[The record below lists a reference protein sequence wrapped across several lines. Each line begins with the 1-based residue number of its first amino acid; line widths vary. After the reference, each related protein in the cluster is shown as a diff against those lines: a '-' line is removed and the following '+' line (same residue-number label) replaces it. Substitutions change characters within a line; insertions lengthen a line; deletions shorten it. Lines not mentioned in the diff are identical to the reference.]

1 MKKVLQSAI
10 GKVSVV
16 LVVLAVLA
24 PIVNAVK
31 KSFPWPQ
38 VIASSLL
45 LIVIAVVLV
54 LRALKYAN
62 MTQEEKWQ
70 RWDPVH
76 GQTDQLRRIERAL
89 QETYNIKTFD
99 EINGSAV
106 FIGGGG
112 KYKTNLLKCSCPDF
126 KKRKLPCK
134 HMYKIAYD
142 LGLMGQPSENSI
154 L

>member
-1 MKKVLQSAI
+1 MKKVLQSAV

-16 LVVLAVLA
+16 LLVLAVLA

-70 RWDPVH
+70 RWESVH
-76 GQTDQLRRIERAL
+76 GQTDQLRRIERSA
-89 QETYNIKTFD
+89 T
-99 EINGSAV
+99 EIFNYEIDTIGGRAV
-106 FIGGGG
+106 FIGGSG
-112 KYKTNLLKCSCPDF
+112 KYKTNLLKCTCPDF

-134 HMYKIAYD
+134 HMYKLAMD
-142 LGLMGQPSENSI
+142 LDLMNVPWEKDVE
-154 L
+154 